1 MNSSVLSALPTGA
14 SHDGAL
20 HQNVSNADSSMGAL
34 LLDAGKLTPENAERV
49 LRMQKDLGIRFGEAA
64 VRLGLVSEDDIQQV
78 LARHFSYPYLQKG
91 QANLSPKL
99 VAAYDPFSP
108 QVEALRA
115 IRSQLMLAARAS
127 ERPRRPLAVLSPN
140 PGDGKSYLAANLAI
154 SYSQLGA
161 PTVLIDA
168 DMASL
173 TNEQTG
179 SHGAGLVSFQPLYAK
194 ITREQPDLFD

>member
-14 SHDGAL
+14 PHDGAL
-20 HQNVSNADSSMGAL
+20 HHGAAHDGALRDSNADSSMGAL
-34 LLDAGKLTPENAERV
+34 LLDSGKLTPESAERV

-78 LARHFSYPYLQKG
+78 LARQFSYPYLQKG

-115 IRSQLMLAARAS
+115 IRSQLMLRWFARG
-127 ERPRRPLAVLSPN
+127 RRA
-140 PGDGKSYLAANLAI
+140 LAI
-154 SYSQLGA
+154 AGVTPEDGS
-161 PTVLIDA
+161 
-168 DMASL
+168 SL
-173 TNEQTG
+173 
-179 SHGAGLVSFQPLYAK
+179 
-194 ITREQPDLFD
+194 